1 MRVGYLGPPGT
12 FCEEALLRLMGSAP
26 DLEEIPFPTVVDCFR
41 AVREGEVPEAL
52 VPIENT
58 IEGSVNQTLDQLA
71 AGGGLTIRGEVVLPV
86 RHHLIARRRMDPSR
100 IRRVLSHP
108 HATAQCQDYLRANL
122 PHATMVATNSTAD
135 AVRTVSEAGDDG
147 DDGAAIGTLRAAELY
162 GGEVLATDIADTQD
176 NSTRFVLLGTEP
188 LRAVGPGSF
197 RTSIVCALERDRPG
211 ALLAILQEFAMRAVN
226 LTRLESRPTK
236 TGLGRYLFFID
247 IEGSR
252 DRDLPV
258 ATAIQALAD
267 QRVADVT
274 VLGSY
279 PAGGRPG

>member
-12 FCEEALLRLMGSAP
+12 FCEEALLSLRGGDDA
-26 DLEEIPFPTVVDCFR
+26 LEEIPFPTVVDCFR

-71 AGGGLTIRGEVVLPV
+71 AGDGLLIRAEVVLPV
-86 RHHLIARRRMDPSR
+86 RHHLIARERIDPALLE
-100 IRRVLSHP
+100 RVLSHP
-108 HATAQCQDYLRANL
+108 HATAQCQGFLRAAA
-122 PHATMVATNSTAD
+122 PRATIVATNSTSD
-135 AVRTVSEAGDDG
+135 AVRTVGEGSEGRD
-147 DDGAAIGTLRAAELY
+147 AAIGTLRAAELY
-162 GGEVLATDIADTQD
+162 GGVVLATDIADRDD
-176 NSTRFVLLGTEP
+176 NSTRFVMLGTEP
-188 LRAVGPGSF
+188 AEAVGPGRF
-197 RTSIVCALERDRPG
+197 KTSIVCALQRDRPG

-236 TGLGRYLFFID
+236 TGLGRYIFFID

-258 ATAIQALAD
+258 ASAIQALED
-267 QRVADVT
+267 QGVADVT
-274 VLGSY
+274 LLGSY
-279 PAGGRPG
+279 RADGGRG